1 MLFLCCRCDIF
12 TKTIHIITNM
22 NKRHP
27 LTIRNFDYTIRNQ
40 GSPSVIKVL

>member
-12 TKTIHIITNM
+12 TEAIHIITNR
-22 NKRHP
+22 NKRHIF
-27 LTIRNFDYTIRNQ
+27 TIRDFDYTIRNQ